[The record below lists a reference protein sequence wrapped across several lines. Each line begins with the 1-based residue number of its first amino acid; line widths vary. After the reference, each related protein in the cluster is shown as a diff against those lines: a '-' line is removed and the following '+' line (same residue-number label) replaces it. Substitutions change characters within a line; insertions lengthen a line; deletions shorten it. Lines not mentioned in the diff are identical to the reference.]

1 MEINKIKKNPIE
13 KKSGIPEELI
23 VEGQD
28 HEDKVVVKETLKRL
42 GAYILDEYLKIINN
56 PETTKREKVKIFYS
70 MILGKNYLYKAM
82 TLLSLVAPLQAE
94 GKVNF
99 PLDFDQLKKEINMSE
114 SKQETFE
121 SEMEKYKEFSSLMAY
136 NLASENPTSYQVAE
150 IKKLEDGIIN
160 DLNGR
165 QFPSMA
171 EMIIYINNSISSDF
185 SDQESTIYIKDAFPE
200 EAGVEAKGSFD
211 CDSRLLICLSILSK
225 IGITSNQVE
234 FCMLEGHALL
244 RINEDDVF
252 FEMTSNSTRE
262 LNEDEYLQLNRINSL
277 DKYKAYLLSKEG
289 IALASEATKNI
300 FSGERDDEK
309 KIAVA
314 LNKMITAAEI
324 DPNNLN
330 NNLNLL
336 TVLKKIYNRT
346 SYEKPLLNELVIK
359 ISGNIQRFL
368 LNNYYE
374 INTDGEMDK
383 TFVLQVQEINSQK
396 IQPRRLEDLGTISD
410 LTTRALKENAYL
422 SKKFTNLAIDLLY
435 DLQNPEAA
443 LPIFEELANSEIDKK
458 KNNESSN
465 YCFYKGMLAD
475 CHFRLNEYKE
485 YLDIVNNELY
495 RSSLNKMQDDYY
507 FKTKYYEENLKINA
521 ASVMTGRIIINEKT
535 VDGFCK
541 KYKGDPLF
549 SGFIS
554 GKQHWN
560 ASAIDA
566 VESLRSW
573 SGFKDMMRILDDYR
587 GNKNKDAN
595 AVSQLKQS
603 N

>member
-1 MEINKIKKNPIE
+1 M
-13 KKSGIPEELI
+13 
-23 VEGQD
+23 
-28 HEDKVVVKETLKRL
+28 

-289 IALASEATKNI
+289 TALASEATKNI

>member
-289 IALASEATKNI
+289 TALASEATKNI